1 MKNVRG
7 AAAYYFTLL
16 WLLLTV
22 IDLKAISFAIAIV
35 YYLIIFPFRPFGLR
49 LLQNIKIVNRISYIF
64 LNKMNQIR
72 HIRLLQN
79 NLVLFLER
87 NVIIVRMCR
96 VAGLTVR
103 LRLKINLSL
112 QYINN

>member
-7 AAAYYFTLL
+7 GAAYYFPLL
-16 WLLLTV
+16 WLVLTV
-22 IDLKAISFAIAIV
+22 IDFKAIIFAIAIV
-35 YYLIIFPFRPFGLR
+35 YFLIIFPFRPFGLL

-64 LNKMNQIR
+64 LNKTKQIR

-79 NLVLFLER
+79 NLVLLLER
-87 NVIIVRMCR
+87 NVIIVRMCKL
-96 VAGLTVR
+96 AGLTVR
-103 LRLKINLSL
+103 VRLKINLSL